1 MRVYAHAWKKI
12 ISGKIAQQT
21 NYNINM
27 KIILLSGGSGQ
38 RLWPLS
44 NGAQAK
50 QFLRLLK
57 SPDGEKESMVQRVV
71 RQIKE
76 AGLLESITVATSAAQ
91 ADMISNQLSEYGVDI
106 VTEPARR
113 DTFPAIALAAAYLQ
127 KEKHCPADE
136 TVVVMPCD
144 PYTESGYFQTIA
156 KMVKAVEAKAADLVL
171 MGITP
176 TNPSS
181 KFGYIVPQ
189 AADAEKDIRQVHRF
203 VEKPKH
209 ELAEQLLTEGALW
222 NGGVFAFRL
231 GYITSILDKYVSA
244 PSFAEVRS
252 RYQEFPKISFDYEVA
267 ERAESVAV
275 IPFTGQWKDLGTWN
289 ALTEELPNQT
299 IGKVVLDPEA
309 KNTHVVNEL
318 SMPLICLGT
327 DNLVV
332 AASSD
337 GILVADKAHSEEL
350 KTHLAKLGP
359 DARPMYEERR
369 WGEYKVIDHIEFP
382 DGQKVLTKQLCIKAG
397 KNISYQVHHQREE
410 VWTIING
417 TGRVVLS
424 GEERIV
430 KAGDVVHVRREQFHA
445 IRAITDLYIIEVQ
458 SGERLTE
465 DDITRYPYNWE

>member
-1 MRVYAHAWKKI
+1 M
-12 ISGKIAQQT
+12 
-21 NYNINM
+21 
-27 KIILLSGGSGQ
+27 
-38 RLWPLS
+38 WPLS
-44 NGAQAK
+44 NGTQAK

-57 SPDGEKESMVQRVV
+57 SPDGAKESMVQRVV

-91 ADMISNQLSEYGVDI
+91 ADMIANQLSDYAVDI

-127 KEKHCPADE
+127 KEKHCHADE

-144 PYTESGYFQTIA
+144 PYTESGYFSTIA
-156 KMVKAVEAKAADLVL
+156 KMVEAVEASAADLVL

-181 KFGYIVPQ
+181 KFGYIVPTP
-189 AADAEKDIRQVHRF
+189 ADATKPIRQVSRF
-203 VEKPKH
+203 VEKPQRA
-209 ELAEQLLTEGALW
+209 LAEQLLHEGALW

-231 GYITSILDKYVSA
+231 GYITAILDKYVSA
-244 PSFAEVRS
+244 PTFAEVRA

-267 ERAESVAV
+267 ERAQSVAV

-289 ALTEELPNQT
+289 ALTEELPSQA
-299 IGKVVLDPEA
+299 IGNVVLDPEA
-309 KNTHVVNEL
+309 RNTHVVNEL
-318 SMPLICLGT
+318 NLPLICIGT
-327 DNLVV
+327 TDLVV
-332 AASSD
+332 ATSND
-337 GILVADKAHSEEL
+337 GILVADKAHSEDL
-350 KTHLAKLGP
+350 KAHLAKLGT
-359 DARPMYEERR
+359 DSRPMYEERR

-417 TGRVVLS
+417 TGRVVIG
-424 GEERIV
+424 GEERNV
-430 KAGDVVHVRREQFHA
+430 KPGDVVHIRREQFHA

-458 SGERLTE
+458 SGDRLTE

>member
-1 MRVYAHAWKKI
+1 MSTSLNQGAVTLELPVVTDMRVA
-12 ISGKIAQQT
+12 
-21 NYNINM
+21 
-27 KIILLSGGSGQ
+27 
-38 RLWPLS
+38 
-44 NGAQAK
+44 
-50 QFLRLLK
+50 
-57 SPDGEKESMVQRVV
+57 
-71 RQIKE
+71 
-76 AGLLESITVATSAAQ
+76 
-91 ADMISNQLSEYGVDI
+91 I
-106 VTEPARR
+106 VTAEWNSN
-113 DTFPAIALAAAYLQ
+113 I
-127 KEKHCPADE
+127 
-136 TVVVMPCD
+136 
-144 PYTESGYFQTIA
+144 TEAMT
-156 KMVKAVEAKAADLVL
+156 
-171 MGITP
+171 
-176 TNPSS
+176 
-181 KFGYIVPQ
+181 
-189 AADAEKDIRQVHRF
+189 ADAEKDIRQVHRF

-424 GEERIV
+424 GEERMAMSLCSLLGMFSFSL
-430 KAGDVVHVRREQFHA
+430 AGFSFPVTAMDSVLQYAAMVLPLRHYYL
-445 IRAITDLYIIEVQ
+445 LYVNQALNGFSIAYAWPSLLALALLV
-458 SGERLTE
+458 LLPLLLLK
-465 DDITRYPYNWE
+465 RYRHLFLYQKYTP

>member
-1 MRVYAHAWKKI
+1 
-12 ISGKIAQQT
+12 
-21 NYNINM
+21 M

-44 NGAQAK
+44 NGTQAK

-57 SPDGEKESMVQRVV
+57 SPDGHKESMVQRVV

-91 ADMISNQLSEYGVDI
+91 ADMISNQLSDYNVDI

-127 KEKHCPADE
+127 KEKHCAPDE

-144 PYTESGYFQTIA
+144 PYTESGYFSTIA
-156 KMVKAVEAKAADLVL
+156 KMVKAVHDAAAQLVL

-176 TNPSS
+176 TTPSS
-181 KFGYIVPQ
+181 KFCYIVPKATDTQ
-189 AADAEKDIRQVHRF
+189 KDIRQVSRF
-203 VEKPKH
+203 VEKPKR
-209 ELAEQLLTEGALW
+209 ELAEQLLTDGALW

-231 GYITSILDKYVSA
+231 GYITAILEKYVKA
-244 PSFAEVRS
+244 DTFTEVRA

-275 IPFTGQWKDLGTWN
+275 IPFTGSWKDLGTWN
-289 ALTEELPNQT
+289 ALTEELPSLT
-299 IGKVVLDPEA
+299 IGNVVLDPDA

-318 SMPLICLGT
+318 GLPLICIGT
-327 DNLVV
+327 ENLVV
-332 AASSD
+332 ATSND
-337 GILVADKAHSEEL
+337 GILVADKDHAEDL
-350 KTHLAKLGP
+350 KSHLAMLGT
-359 DARPMYEERR
+359 DTRPMYEERR

-382 DGQKVLTKQLCIKAG
+382 DGQNVLTKQLCIKAG
-397 KNISYQVHHQREE
+397 KNISYQVHHHREE
-410 VWTIING
+410 VWTVING
-417 TGRVVLS
+417 QGQLVLN
-424 GEERIV
+424 GERRIV
-430 KAGDVVHVRREQFHA
+430 KPGDVVHIRRGQFHA

-458 SGERLTE
+458 SGDRLTE
-465 DDITRYPYNWE
+465 DDITRYPYDWEQ